1 MLDWTTFTNFLLVL
15 ALSNVCLLKE
25 TYLVCESGEQVWEY
39 TDNTKKK
46 KKWGGGLYPLL
57 LVKRLCEMQEIIRIL
72 EPKDKSGNMQWIL
85 TEKGPDESEN
95 GESKR

>member
-1 MLDWTTFTNFLLVL
+1 MLDWTIFTNFLLVL

-46 KKWGGGLYPLL
+46 K
-57 LVKRLCEMQEIIRIL
+57 
-72 EPKDKSGNMQWIL
+72 
-85 TEKGPDESEN
+85 N
-95 GESKR
+95 GEEDYIHYCL